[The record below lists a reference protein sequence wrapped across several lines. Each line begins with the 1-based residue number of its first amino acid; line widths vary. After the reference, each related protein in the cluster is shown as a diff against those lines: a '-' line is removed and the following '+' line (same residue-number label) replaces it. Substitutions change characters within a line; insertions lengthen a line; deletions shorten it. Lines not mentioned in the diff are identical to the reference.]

1 VFVKICGIT
10 NAADALLAVAMGAEV
25 LGFIFAESKRQ
36 VTPEQ
41 AAEIIQQ
48 LPYDVTAVGVFRNHH
63 PDQVLEIASVARLTG
78 VQLHGQEMP
87 GEAALLRRRV
97 PFLVQAFAANDQRL
111 ARVDDYDVD
120 AVLLDAPV
128 PGSGEVFD
136 WDLVGTL
143 PERRRVILA
152 GGLTAE
158 NVRDAVQAV
167 RPWGVD
173 VASGVEAEPGH
184 KDPVKLRHFIN
195 AATDALS
202 EFSLD
207 PKHA

>member
-25 LGFIFAESKRQ
+25 LGFVFAESKRQ

-41 AAEIIQQ
+41 AGEIIQQ
-48 LPYDVTAVGVFRNHH
+48 LPYDVTTVGVFRNQH
-63 PDQVLEIASVARLTG
+63 PEQILEVMSVARLTG

-87 GEAALLRRRV
+87 GEAALLRRKV
-97 PFLVQAFAANDQRL
+97 PFLVQAFSANDPRL
-111 ARVDDYDVD
+111 ARVDDYEVD
-120 AVLLDAPV
+120 AVLLDAPT

-136 WDLVGTL
+136 WDLVGSL
-143 PERRRVILA
+143 PQRRRVILA
-152 GGLTAE
+152 GGLTAD
-158 NVRDAVQAV
+158 NVRTAVESV

-173 VASGVEAEPGH
+173 VASGVESAPGQ

-202 EFSLD
+202 EFSVD

>member
-1 VFVKICGIT
+1 VFIKICGIT

-36 VTPEQ
+36 VTGEQ

-63 PDQVLEIASVARLTG
+63 PDQVLDIASVARLTG

-97 PFLVQAFAANDQRL
+97 PFLVQAFAANDPRL

-120 AVLLDAPV
+120 AVLLDAPA

>member
-1 VFVKICGIT
+1 MFVKICGIT

-97 PFLVQAFAANDQRL
+97 PFLVQAFAANDPRL
-111 ARVDDYDVD
+111 ARIDDYDVD
-120 AVLLDAPV
+120 AILLDAPI

>member
-1 VFVKICGIT
+1 MFVKICGIT
-10 NAADALLAVAMGAEV
+10 NAADGLLAVAMGAEV

>member
-97 PFLVQAFAANDQRL
+97 PFLVQAFAANDPRL
-111 ARVDDYDVD
+111 ARIDDYDVD
-120 AVLLDAPV
+120 AILLDAPI

>member
-1 VFVKICGIT
+1 MFVKICGIT

-25 LGFIFAESKRQ
+25 LGFVFADSKRQ

-41 AAEIIQQ
+41 AGEIIQQ

-63 PDQVLEIASVARLTG
+63 PEQILEVVSVARLTG

-87 GEAALLRRRV
+87 GEAALLRRKV
-97 PFLVQAFAANDQRL
+97 PFLVQAFSANDPRL
-111 ARVDDYDVD
+111 ARVDDYEVD
-120 AVLLDAPV
+120 AVLLEAPT

-136 WDLVGTL
+136 WELVGSL
-143 PERRRVILA
+143 PHRRRVILA
-152 GGLTAE
+152 GGLTAD
-158 NVRDAVQAV
+158 NVRTAVESV

-173 VASGVEAEPGH
+173 VASGVESEPGQ

-202 EFSLD
+202 EFSVD

>member
-10 NAADALLAVAMGAEV
+10 NAADGLLAVAMGAEV

-120 AVLLDAPV
+120 AILLDAPV

>member
-1 VFVKICGIT
+1 MFVKICGIT

-25 LGFIFAESKRQ
+25 LGFVFAESKRQ

-41 AAEIIQQ
+41 AGEIIQQ
-48 LPYDVTAVGVFRNHH
+48 LPYDVTTVGVFRNQH
-63 PDQVLEIASVARLTG
+63 PEQILEVMSVARLTG

-87 GEAALLRRRV
+87 GEAALLRRKV
-97 PFLVQAFAANDQRL
+97 PFLVQAFSANDPRL
-111 ARVDDYDVD
+111 ARVDDYEVD
-120 AVLLDAPV
+120 AVLLDAPT

-136 WDLVGTL
+136 WDLVGSL
-143 PERRRVILA
+143 PQRRRVILA
-152 GGLTAE
+152 GGLTAD
-158 NVRDAVQAV
+158 NVRTAVESV

-173 VASGVEAEPGH
+173 VASGVESAPGQ

-202 EFSLD
+202 EFSVD

>member
-1 VFVKICGIT
+1 MFVKICGIT

-25 LGFIFAESKRQ
+25 LGFVFADSKRQ

-41 AAEIIQQ
+41 AGEIIQQ

-63 PDQVLEIASVARLTG
+63 PEQILEVVSVARLTG

-87 GEAALLRRRV
+87 GEAALLRRKV
-97 PFLVQAFAANDQRL
+97 PFLVQAFSANDPRL
-111 ARVDDYDVD
+111 ARVDDYEVD
-120 AVLLDAPV
+120 AVLLDAPT

-136 WDLVGTL
+136 WELVGSL
-143 PERRRVILA
+143 PQRRRVILA
-152 GGLTAE
+152 GGLTAD
-158 NVRDAVQAV
+158 NVRTAV

-173 VASGVEAEPGH
+173 VASGVESEPGQ

-202 EFSLD
+202 EFSVD